1 MWVAFYLAKQT
12 LPKYSSKFSR
22 RDFTLPQLFACLVV
36 REHQKQTYRGVEALL
51 RDAEHWCRDI
61 GMKKVPDH
69 NTLCRAFHALNL
81 GRRAS
86 KLLDVLAQWFG
97 IAHQLGSTVAID
109 SSLYDTHYRSRHYE
123 QRCRHFAS
131 QEKNTANWRRSRSA
145 KHTPK
150 VIHAADIQ
158 SHVILSA
165 RSRIGMGG
173 DYPHFEPALF
183 DAWRRSPRRI
193 RTVLADSGFGSEANH
208 RIARLD
214 MGIRS
219 VMKCNGGRP
228 TDKPPKGRFRRLMS
242 RQLAGSQKSKTYGQR
257 AQIETV
263 ESMIKRNLGDALRSR
278 SERGRCHELLLRS
291 ITHNI
296 MLFRRQ
302 SRGSRQSPTFPQP
315 EAASMIPNIRPIA
328 TWHTMFGHVKAATAC
343 IGGDVR

>member
-1 MWVAFYLAKQT
+1 MLTCKSPRKVMRAAFCLAKGV
-12 LPKYSSKFSR
+12 LPERTSKFSR

-36 REHQKQTYRGVEALL
+36 REHQRKSYRGVEALL

-81 GRRAS
+81 GRRAH

-97 IAHQLGSTVAID
+97 VARQLGHTVAID

-131 QEKNTANWRRSRSA
+131 HAKNTANRRRSRSA
-145 KHTPK
+145 KRTPK
-150 VIHAADIQ
+150 VIHAADTQ

-165 RSRIGMGG
+165 RARIGMGA
-173 DYPHFEPALF
+173 DYLHFEPALL
-183 DAWRRSPRRI
+183 DAWRRSPRRLH
-193 RTVLADSGFGSEANH
+193 TVLADAGFGSEANH
-208 RIARLD
+208 CIARLD

-219 VMKCNGGRP
+219 VMKCDGGRP
-228 TDKPPKGRFRRLMS
+228 TNKPPQGHFRRLMS
-242 RQLAGSQKSKTYGQR
+242 RQLAGSQKGRPYGQR

-263 ESMIKRNLGDALRSR
+263 ESMMKRNLGDALRSR
-278 SERGRCHELLLRS
+278 SDRGRRHELLLRS
-291 ITHNI
+291 ITHNL

-302 SRGSRQSPTFPQP
+302 SRGSRQSRTQLVFP
-315 EAASMIPNIRPIA
+315 S
-328 TWHTMFGHVKAATAC
+328 
-343 IGGDVR
+343 